1 LESTR
6 KQFEHELFPSIDLEA
21 VMVEGKRYYKTPSG
35 KYYPSVTTILSSG
48 KNDAIDKWRK
58 RVGEKEAN
66 RISRQATSRGTGMHT
81 ICENY
86 INNEVF
92 YTKGRM
98 PSEIQLFKGIR
109 HILDEHVTKVYGLE
123 MAVFSDTLKTAGRL
137 DLFCQFQGMYTI
149 LDFKTSSK
157 DKKEDWIENYFIQ
170 ATCYAIMIEEM
181 CSEFRPGMYIPQ
193 LAIVIAVDDG
203 EKPYQ
208 LFVKKT
214 ADYREKA
221 KQFFAEYHENN
232 PVDQLQ
238 ILEKLGQ

>member
-1 LESTR
+1 M
-6 KQFEHELFPSIDLEA
+6 I
-21 VMVEGKRYYKTPSG
+21 EGKRYYKTPTG
-35 KYYPSVTTILSSG
+35 NYYPSVTTVLSSG
-48 KNDAIDKWRK
+48 KSDAIDKWRA
-58 RVGEKEAN
+58 RVGEREAN

-86 INNEVF
+86 LNNEVF

-98 PSEIQLFKGIR
+98 PSEIHLFKGIR
-109 HILDEHVTKVYGLE
+109 QVLDENVTKVYGLE

-157 DKKEDWIENYFIQ
+157 DKKEEWIENYFIQ
-170 ATCYAIMIEEM
+170 ATSYAIMIEEM
-181 CSEFRPGMYIPQ
+181 CKEYQPSMYIPQ
-193 LAIVIAVDDG
+193 LAIVIAVEDG

-214 ADYREKA
+214 AQYRDKA
-221 KQFFAEYHENN
+221 KALFAEYHANN
-232 PVDQLQ
+232 PIDQLTL
-238 ILEKLGQ
+238 LEKMV